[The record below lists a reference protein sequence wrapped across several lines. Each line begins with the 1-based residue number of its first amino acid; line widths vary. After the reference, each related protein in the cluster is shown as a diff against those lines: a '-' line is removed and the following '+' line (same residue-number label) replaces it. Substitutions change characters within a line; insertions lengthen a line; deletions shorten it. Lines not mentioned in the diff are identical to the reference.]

1 MSVLNH
7 IDRFIVSLWERNDQL
22 SVYNPQIKTQY
33 DTYSWVK
40 DIGGRDLIKAKEFIQ
55 LYKLDLL
62 ESLMQNDNFPL
73 QYIEDDGITFMRWAL
88 SRDIRNMLRWIRGP
102 RGQGGPQAIKE
113 TNGTYEAVISR
124 IINDSI
130 SLDTRKFQNEGDGL
144 RYAEFVNI
152 VRQGFKPGNPS
163 VNIFGFSADD
173 DYGHFASNYFWFM
186 YGILPRNGITLDSL
200 RGGLTQPEPNI
211 DDTRNTFK
219 FLGLLYNLKSEK
231 VEILRGPDK
240 DGKPDVEGIYDFI
253 DPWKEVPRPF
263 DHKVMY
269 VDKAHNELHQRQE
282 KDKNVDGK
290 TTSPTSAGFNVQDRF
305 GKLMGIGGD
314 IKTDKFANEVKDKV
328 KSLKSGDFDA
338 LMTKFRDESKNLN
351 GKTDKKDKDKKEKLD
366 KINSILR
373 NQKKVASSSER
384 TSNERPVR
392 EQRPSTPVE
401 QRRQNTPPRQ
411 TELRQQSTPPRQTEP
426 RRQQSPPQRQT
437 SVTPS
442 LSVQSFVSTTPQF
455 FPLDESEDEDPVQPD
470 TTKVPPAS
478 RSVAKDPTQTG
489 ASSIAAPVPTAPIP
503 APKRDANSA
512 KPGNRGNLTRA
523 TALGGGRKPIAATAP
538 AGKS

>member
-7 IDRFIVSLWERNDQL
+7 IDRFIFSLWERNDQL

-33 DTYSWVK
+33 DTYSWLK
-40 DIGGRDLIKAKEFIQ
+40 DIPSDPVQRKESLH
-55 LYKLDLL
+55 LYKVDLL

-113 TNGTYEAVISR
+113 TNGTYGAVISR
-124 IINDSI
+124 IIDDSI
-130 SLDTRKFQNEGDGL
+130 SLDTREFQNKGDGL

-152 VRQGFKPGNPS
+152 VRQGFKPGKPS
-163 VNIFGFSADD
+163 VNIFGVSADD

-200 RGGLTQPEPNI
+200 RRGLTQPEPNP

-253 DPWKEVPRPF
+253 DPWKEIPRPF

-269 VDKAHNELHQRQE
+269 VDKARNELHQRQE

-290 TTSPTSAGFNVQDRF
+290 TTSPTSAGFKV
-305 GKLMGIGGD
+305 GSKYGELMGIGGD
-314 IKTDKFANEVKDKV
+314 IRTDKFANEVKDKV

-338 LMTKFRDESKNLN
+338 LISKFSEESKKLN

-366 KINSILR
+366 KTIGILR
-373 NQKKVASSSER
+373 DQKKVASSSER

-392 EQRPSTPVE
+392 EQRSSTPVE
-401 QRRQNTPPRQ
+401 QRRQNTPPRRV
-411 TELRQQSTPPRQTEP
+411 ELRQQSTPPRQTEP

-442 LSVQSFVSTTPQF
+442 PSVQSSVSATPQF
-455 FPLDESEDEDPVQPD
+455 FPLDETEDKDSFPPD
-470 TTKVPPAS
+470 TTRVPSAS
-478 RSVAKDPTQTG
+478 GSVATAPTLTK
-489 ASSIAAPVPTAPIP
+489 ASSKAAPVPTAPIP
-503 APKRDANSA
+503 APKRGANPQ
-512 KPGNRGNLTRA
+512 KPFNRGNLA
-523 TALGGGRKPIAATAP
+523 QAIPMGGRRSIAATAP
-538 AGKS
+538 VGGRQ

>member
-7 IDRFIVSLWERNDQL
+7 IDRFIFSLWERNDQL

-40 DIGGRDLIKAKEFIQ
+40 DIGGGNPIKAKEFIQ

-62 ESLMQNDNFPL
+62 ETLKQNDNFPL
-73 QYIEDDGITFMRWAL
+73 QYIESDGIAFMRWAL
-88 SRDIRNMLRWIRGP
+88 SRDIRNMLRWLRGP
-102 RGQGGPQAIKE
+102 DGKGPQAILKDSMTYGQTLTQIE
-113 TNGTYEAVISR
+113 DRSLPLGYRDRRRQNGTGFLYT
-124 IINDSI
+124 D
-130 SLDTRKFQNEGDGL
+130 
-144 RYAEFVNI
+144 FVDI
-152 VRQGFKPGNPS
+152 VREGFRLGKS
-163 VNIFGFSADD
+163 VTDVFEHSADD
-173 DYGHFASNYFWFM
+173 DHGHFASNYFWFM
-186 YGILPRNGITLDSL
+186 YGILPRNGITLKSLKNGLELDS
-200 RGGLTQPEPNI
+200 PDP
-211 DDTRNTFK
+211 DDIRNTFK

-240 DGKPDVEGIYDFI
+240 DGKPDVEGVYDFI
-253 DPWKEVPRPF
+253 DPWKEIPRPF

-269 VDKAHNELHQRQE
+269 VDKARNELHQRQE

-328 KSLKSGDFDA
+328 KSLKSGDFDP
-338 LMTKFRDESKNLN
+338 LMTKFRDESKKLN
-351 GKTDKKDKDKKEKLD
+351 GRTDQKDKNKKEKLD
-366 KINSILR
+366 KINGILR
-373 NQKKVASSSER
+373 DQKKVASSSER
-384 TSNERPVR
+384 TSNERPAR

-411 TELRQQSTPPRQTEP
+411 AELRQQSTPPRQTEP
-426 RRQQSPPQRQT
+426 RRQQSPLQRQT

-442 LSVQSFVSTTPQF
+442 LSVQSSVSTTPQF

-503 APKRDANSA
+503 APKRGANPQ
-512 KPGNRGNLTRA
+512 KPFNRGNLA
-523 TALGGGRKPIAATAP
+523 QAIPMGGGIAATAP
-538 AGKS
+538 VGGR